1 MDILGRYTIED
12 LKISLKYF
20 KKLEK
25 IIKSNDFVNKYYQ
38 SGHIKLFVRESIPV
52 VEVLRFI
59 DEDAEYMEKSVKD
72 RITSFL
78 KKNGLLYLE
87 KWDAYIYY

>member
-12 LKISLKYF
+12 LNISLKYF

-38 SGHIKLFVRESIPV
+38 SGHVKLFVRESIPI
-52 VEVLRFI
+52 VEVWRFI
-59 DEDAEYMEKSVKD
+59 DADAEYMEKSVKD